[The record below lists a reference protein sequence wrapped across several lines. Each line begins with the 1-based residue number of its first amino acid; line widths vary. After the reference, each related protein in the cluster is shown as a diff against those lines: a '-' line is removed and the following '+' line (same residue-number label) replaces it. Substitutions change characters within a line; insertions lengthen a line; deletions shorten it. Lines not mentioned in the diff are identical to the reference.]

1 MPLRRSSRSG
11 STSSWPCSTP
21 GRGPCSSSSA
31 PVWSAWSTAAG
42 IRILLARGLGRLQLL
57 AAKWVALAIAGL
69 GLLVA
74 FAAAAAVA
82 LGSAALAWH
91 GSLHELTTL
100 PAQIFH
106 QLWVSCLIALLSMA
120 VSILL
125 GTAAA
130 VVGRSLAFGIGA
142 ALAFF
147 PADNFGTIVLGLI
160 ASLTHQRVWANATA
174 YLLGPDLNAVAGKLI
189 TDHPVRPAFAVPLAQ
204 VDATKVLA
212 VIGVGGRAP
221 APAGGAD
228 DAARRARVNAA
239 AGAVRTRR
247 ARPAAPATRW
257 RRRA

>member
-160 ASLTHQRVWANATA
+160 ASLTHQRVWADATA

-212 VIGVGGRAP
+212 VIGAW
-221 APAGGAD
+221 
-228 DAARRARVNAA
+228 AA
-239 AGAVRTRR
+239 ALLILQVALMTRR
-247 ARPAAPATRW
+247 DVLE
-257 RRRA
+257 